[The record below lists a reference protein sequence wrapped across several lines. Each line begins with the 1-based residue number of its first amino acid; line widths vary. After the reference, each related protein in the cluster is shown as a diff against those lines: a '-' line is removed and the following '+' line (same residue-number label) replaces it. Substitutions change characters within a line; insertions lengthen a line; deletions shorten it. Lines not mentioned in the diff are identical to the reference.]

1 MKIDSLSG
9 LAEGEGLAAPSFTLL
24 SSTAG
29 LPPGAFDAV
38 VSSLVLCSV
47 DDMAESVADLH
58 RWLKPGGTLLFME
71 HMAHGQQTK
80 AKRLCD
86 KCASTGFYIWF

>member
-1 MKIDSLSG
+1 M
-9 LAEGEGLAAPSFTLL
+9 PSFTVLA
-24 SSTAG
+24 STVG

-38 VSSLVLCSV
+38 VSSLVMCSV
-47 DDMAESVADLH
+47 DDVAESAADLY
-58 RWLKPGGTLLFME
+58 RWLKPGGMLLFME

-86 KCASTGFYIWF
+86 KCAFFRV

>member
-1 MKIDSLSG
+1 M
-9 LAEGEGLAAPSFTLL
+9 EGEGAAAPSFTVLA
-24 SSTAG
+24 STAG
-29 LPPGAFDAV
+29 LPAGAFDSV

-47 DDMAESVADLH
+47 DDVAESAADLY

-86 KCASTGFYIWF
+86 KCVPTGLEHWAHG